1 MSNSETDADKIRECK
16 ERKTVRVDLATFA
29 VYQGTNGPRKRI
41 GTVLCYVEN
50 QANKTP
56 TGGRYT
62 SRRLTVRLTG
72 DDRDWVGQFK
82 KDETKTVILRP
93 LPNGE

>member
-41 GTVLCYVEN
+41 GTVLRYVEN
-50 QANKTP
+50 QANRNAYRWP
-56 TGGRYT
+56 LCLSPSDRASYGR
-62 SRRLTVRLTG
+62 
-72 DDRDWVGQFK
+72 
-82 KDETKTVILRP
+82 
-93 LPNGE
+93 

>member
-41 GTVLCYVEN
+41 GTVLRYVEN
-50 QANKTP
+50 QANRTP
-56 TGGRYT
+56 TGGRYV

-82 KDETKTVILRP
+82 KDETKVVILRP
-93 LPNGE
+93 TA